1 MKKVIKLT
9 ESQLNDVVKK
19 VINEQMEYK
28 SLRPCKPGDKGTLVK
43 QRNIFAL
50 SSGSPFCKVVTPT
63 SNTVHSNQTP
73 QNKTV
78 HSNQTPQNRNVPK
91 TSNQTPQNRYTN

>member
-73 QNKTV
+73 QN
-78 HSNQTPQNRNVPK
+78 RNAPK
-91 TSNQTPQNRYTN
+91 TSNQTPQNRSTN